1 MDAPQWLSR
10 GDIDRVIDN
19 LSADD
24 LIESGLA
31 GADAADAVAA
41 GAKAFNAAA
50 ARIGLSNGSNA
61 TAHMRASDLQYF
73 ANALKGA
80 VDIDSPKP
88 EDSEDLPPFA
98 DTGG

>member
-1 MDAPQWLSR
+1 MDAPQWLTR
-10 GDIDRVIDN
+10 EDIDRVIDN

-73 ANALKGA
+73 ASALKGA

-88 EDSEDLPPFA
+88 ETLDPLQTSASSGE
-98 DTGG
+98 